1 MEEEQQW
8 GSPRL
13 PQKKTKLVERRRQ
26 QYVKPRAP
34 YQVERKAKSTSSHD
48 TDQKRFKCECPYCQK
63 CMGNTSGMSTGK
75 KATSCSSP
83 WDKLTQDLNNLTLNP
98 GTTQPPLV
106 EGRLQEREEKS
117 QKQVR
122 WKSKRKFQKLLQE

>member
-8 GSPRL
+8 GSSRL

-26 QYVKPRAP
+26 QCVKPRAP

-63 CMGNTSGMSTGK
+63 CVGNTSGISTGK

-83 WDKLTQDLNNLTLNP
+83 WDKLMQDLNNLTLNP

-106 EGRLQEREEKS
+106 QGRLQEREEKS